1 MRSRWRVTELCIGI
15 EYCAPKSIH
24 NWPNFEHNCL
34 WSIDLLAWV
43 MLCSSWQIPWTQ
55 TWLVSP
61 WKMHLFLENTHINQV
76 CRDHMP
82 NYEFTIRNIKSGRT
96 GWPSLFLCLCSM
108 EGRGFFVLFCGFFCI
123 ICLQFFLF
131 FPPSPWL
138 TEGRIYLLFSL
149 TGLGPMTWLGQWNVS
164 GILYKTCTNPSI
176 WSFKCACVV

>member
-34 WSIDLLAWV
+34 WSIDLFAWV

-55 TWLVSP
+55 TWLVRL

-82 NYEFTIRNIKSGRT
+82 NYKFTIRNIKSGRI
-96 GWPSLFLCLCSM
+96 GWPSLFLCTCYM
-108 EGRGFFVLFCGFFCI
+108 EGHGFFVLFCVLFC
-123 ICLQFFLF
+123 FLHYLF
-131 FPPSPWL
+131 TILPFLPTFAMIDWGQNIL
-138 TEGRIYLLFSL
+138 TILTDWSWPYDLAWPMEYEGHSVQN
-149 TGLGPMTWLGQWNVS
+149 M
-164 GILYKTCTNPSI
+164 YKPFNL
-176 WSFKCACVV
+176 KL